1 MSYTEKTGS
10 NQKPPEITANL
21 EALKGI
27 GPKSVEKFHKLGIF
41 HPKDLLFHLP
51 YRYEDRTKIKSL
63 YNLRPGETALIRG
76 EIVQSQIKLGRRRS
90 LLVRITDGSRFFNL
104 RFFYFSTYQE
114 KSFLEGK
121 EIYCFGEVRR
131 GPESFEMVH
140 PEYNFADSDKNMLS
154 DHLTPTYPT
163 TDGLSQKLLRNVIK
177 QAVEQLASGQIHL
190 TDLLP
195 DSINKKLSLPT
206 LAEAII
212 QLHEPN
218 ASSDTQALL
227 NFRHPAQ
234 KRLIFEEL
242 LAHHLSLKQL
252 RLHTKSFSAPSLN
265 GKPILTNK
273 FIKNL
278 PFQLTT
284 AQHRVIEEI
293 FADLKNAQPMLRL
306 VQGDVGSG
314 KTVVAMATALQAIS
328 HGWQV
333 AFMAPTEMLAEQHFE
348 NLQSWAKPLDIS
360 IGWLSGKVKGKQRNK
375 TLDALKSGEIQ
386 LLVGTHALFQTDVH
400 YSKLG
405 FIIVDEQHRFGVHQ
419 RLALKE
425 KSRQNIVPHQL
436 IMTATPI
443 PRTLAMTAY
452 ADLDISII
460 DELPKGR
467 QTIDTIVLP
476 DSRREQVIERV
487 KDACQQGRQAY
498 WVCPL
503 IEESEALNCQAAEN
517 TAANLQQML
526 QGLQI
531 GLVHGRMKSEQ
542 KSEIMAAFKQGDINL
557 LVATTVIEVGVDV
570 PNASLMIIENAER
583 LGLSQLHQLRGR
595 VGRGST
601 KSNCVLLFQ
610 GKLSQVGHERLSIMR
625 ETNDGFVIAERDLE
639 IRGPGELL
647 GTKQTGLLQLRV
659 ADINRDQ
666 YMFDKVEQAANI
678 MIKETPENIAPII
691 QRWINQG
698 LQYGNV

>member
-1 MSYTEKTGS
+1 MSYVEKTHS
-10 NQKPPEITANL
+10 SQKIPLNTSNL

-27 GPKSVEKFHKLGIF
+27 GPKSVGKLHKLGIF

-51 YRYEDRTKIKSL
+51 YRYEDRTEIKSL
-63 YNLRPGETALIRG
+63 SHLRPGETALIRG
-76 EIVQSQIKLGRRRS
+76 KIVQSEIKMGRRRS
-90 LLVRITDGSRFFNL
+90 LLVRITDGSRFFHL
-104 RFFYFSTYQE
+104 RFFYFSGYQQ
-114 KSFLEGK
+114 KSFIEGK
-121 EIYCFGEVRR
+121 EIFCFGEIRR
-131 GPESFEMVH
+131 GPGSLEMVH
-140 PEYNFADSDKNMLS
+140 PEYNFTDSDKEVLS

-163 TDGLSQKLLRNVIK
+163 TDGLPQKLLRSVVK
-177 QAVEQLASGQIHL
+177 QAVTQLISGQTQL

-195 DSINKKLSLPT
+195 VNINKKLNLPT
-206 LAEAII
+206 LEEAII

-218 ASSDTQALL
+218 ANSDTHALL
-227 NFRHPAQ
+227 NFQHPAQ

-252 RLHTKSFSAPSLN
+252 RLHTKSYVAPTLGGN
-265 GKPILTNK
+265 RDLCNK

-278 PFQLTT
+278 PFQLTN
-284 AQHRVIEEI
+284 AQRNVINEI
-293 FADLKNAQPMLRL
+293 FKDLSNAQPMLRL

-314 KTVVAMATALQAIS
+314 KTVVAMATALQAIAN
-328 HGWQV
+328 GWQV

-348 NLQSWAKPLDIS
+348 NLQSWAKPLNIS
-360 IGWLSGKVKGKQRNK
+360 IGWLSGKVKGKQRNT
-375 TLDALKSGEIQ
+375 TLEALKSGNIQ
-386 LLVGTHALFQTDVH
+386 LLVGTHALFQNDVL
-400 YSKLG
+400 YNKLG

-425 KSRQNIVPHQL
+425 KSQQDIVPHQL

-476 DSRREQVIERV
+476 DTRREQVIERV
-487 KDACQQGRQAY
+487 KEACQQGRQAY

-526 QGLQI
+526 ASLQI

-542 KSEIMAAFKQGDINL
+542 KTEIMAAFKQGDIDL

-625 ETNDGFVIAERDLE
+625 ETNDGFIIAERDLE

-659 ADINRDQ
+659 ADISRDQ
-666 YMFDKVEQAANI
+666 YMFDRVEQAANI
-678 MIKETPENIAPII
+678 MIKEKPENIAPII
-691 QRWINQG
+691 QRWISQG

>member
-1 MSYTEKTGS
+1 MSYAEKIHS
-10 NQKPPEITANL
+10 NPKKPIIAENL
-21 EALKGI
+21 AAFKGI
-27 GPKSVEKFHKLGIF
+27 GPKSIEKFHKLGIF
-41 HPKDLLFHLP
+41 HPADLLFHLP

-63 YNLRPGETALIRG
+63 SNLRPGESALIRG
-76 EIVQSQIKLGRRRS
+76 DIVQSQIKLGRRRS
-90 LLVRITDGSRFFNL
+90 LLVRITDGSRFFSL
-104 RFFYFSTYQE
+104 RFFYFSAYQE
-114 KSFLEGK
+114 KSFTEGK

-131 GPESFEMVH
+131 GPESLEMVH
-140 PEYNFADSDKNMLS
+140 PEYNFADADKNMLS

-163 TDGLSQKLLRNVIK
+163 TEGLSQKLMRSVTK
-177 QAVEQLASGQIHL
+177 QAVDQLISGQLQL
-190 TDLLP
+190 TDLLV
-195 DSINKKLSLPT
+195 DQIHKKLQLPT
-206 LAEAII
+206 LEEAVI

-218 ASSDTQALL
+218 ACSDTHALL
-227 NFRHPAQ
+227 NFQHPAQ

-252 RLHTKSFSAPSLN
+252 RLHTKSFSAPTLN
-265 GKPILTNK
+265 GKQTLTNN

-278 PFQLTT
+278 PFQLTS
-284 AQHRVIEEI
+284 AQQRVIDEI
-293 FADLKNAQPMLRL
+293 FSDLKNPQPMLRL

-348 NLQSWAKPLDIS
+348 NLQSWAEPLEVS
-360 IGWLSGKVKGKQRNK
+360 IGWLSGKVKGKQRDA
-375 TLDALKSGEIQ
+375 TLEALKSGEIQ
-386 LLVGTHALFQTDVH
+386 ILVGTHALFQNDVH
-400 YSKLG
+400 YNKLG

-425 KSRQNIVPHQL
+425 KSQQSIVPHQL

-487 KDACQQGRQAY
+487 KDACHQGRQAY

-526 QGLQI
+526 EGLQI

-542 KSEIMAAFKQGDINL
+542 KTEIMTAFKQGDIDL

-666 YMFDKVEQAANI
+666 YMFDQVEQAANI
-678 MIKETPENIAPII
+678 MIKEKPENIASII